1 MIKIISRQVLL
12 FIAIIGFTVFSACS
26 RGVKKEANATK
37 YDKVPV
43 ASANMDSFDV
53 NSRDS
58 SLTTIALDSSKKMEI
73 PATANEKLV
82 VDHTAYS
89 LLYSEEHEQAIW
101 IAYELT
107 SEETNRKFER
117 SNKFTEDDAIKTGSA
132 NDVDYKGS
140 GYDRGHLAP
149 AADMSW
155 SNQTMQESF
164 YYSNMSPQDPSFN
177 RGIWKKLEELVRT
190 WAVENKALYVVTGP
204 VLTKGLPTIGPS
216 KVSVPEYYYK
226 VLLDYS
232 EPDFKAIGFILPN
245 KAGSGSLEAFAVSVD
260 KVEKITGLDFF
271 PMLPNNKESVL
282 ENSICISCWSWKATK
297 TPSSNLE
304 KGTSTSVQCGGVTK
318 SGNQCRRTTTDPS
331 GFCYQHQ

>member
-1 MIKIISRQVLL
+1 MIKIISQQVLL
-12 FIAIIGFTVFSACS
+12 FIAIIGFTVFSSCS
-26 RGVKKEANATK
+26 RGEKKEANATK
-37 YDKVPV
+37 YDKVLV
-43 ASANMDSFDV
+43 AIANRDSFDL

-58 SLTTIALDSSKKMEI
+58 TLTTIALDSSKKMEI

-82 VDHTAYS
+82 VHHTAYS

-107 SEETNRKFER
+107 SEETNKKFDR
-117 SNKFTEDDAIKTGSA
+117 SDKFIVDPSIKTGSA
-132 NDVDYKGS
+132 TNADYTGS

-204 VLTKGLPTIGPS
+204 ILTKGLPTIGPN

-232 EPDFKAIGFILPN
+232 EPDLKAIGFILPN
-245 KAGSGSLEAFAVSVD
+245 KAGSGSIQDFAVSVD

-271 PMLPNNKESVL
+271 PMLPDNKESVL
-282 ENSICISCWSWKATK
+282 ESSICISCWTWKAT
-297 TPSSNLE
+297 TMPSTNLE
-304 KGTSTSVQCGGVTK
+304 KGTSTSVQCVGITK
-318 SGNQCRRTTTDPS
+318 SGSQCSRKTTDPS